1 LAGRAFSS
9 VILPLAVLELT
20 AKQLKKCPFCY
31 SEQGGRRCGEG
42 QDLAGAFFYLD
53 FMPTGHY
60 TFRLLALPEQLTI
73 VWQEG
78 SFLATRWEEENAVN
92 LYHMEGG
99 FFAEVFYDQHQDV
112 LVRTRTFTSRKC
124 LEDYTPYIRLSDLE
138 K

>member
-1 LAGRAFSS
+1 
-9 VILPLAVLELT
+9 
-20 AKQLKKCPFCY
+20 
-31 SEQGGRRCGEG
+31 
-42 QDLAGAFFYLD
+42 
-53 FMPTGHY
+53 M
-60 TFRLLALPEQLTI
+60 AL

-78 SFLATRWEEENAVN
+78 TFLATRWEAEDAVN

-124 LEDYTPYIRLSDLE
+124 LEDYTPYIRLDDLG